1 MEAPEK
7 GSRLDGE
14 VTLVLG
20 SCVIDAE
27 GVRGVAFDFMEG
39 YEVVS

>member
-14 VTLVLG
+14 VIFVLG
-20 SCVIDAE
+20 SCVVNAE
-27 GVRGVAFDFMEG
+27 GVGGVTFDFMEG

>member
-14 VTLVLG
+14 VTFVLG

-27 GVRGVAFDFMEG
+27 GVGGVSFDSTEC
-39 YEVVS
+39 YKVVS